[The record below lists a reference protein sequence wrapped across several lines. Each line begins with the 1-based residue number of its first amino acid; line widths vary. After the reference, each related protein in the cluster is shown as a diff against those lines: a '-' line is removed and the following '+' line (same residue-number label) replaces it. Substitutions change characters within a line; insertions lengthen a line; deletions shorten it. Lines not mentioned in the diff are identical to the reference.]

1 MTRPSPMS
9 RRAVSCRSFAMSPSR
24 SPSSTATLM
33 VTIASSRGFS
43 MPIKVLK
50 PGLATTVQDHGRP
63 GYYHLGIPLS
73 GGMDRHALA
82 AANLLVGNDE
92 GAAVLEAVFM
102 GPDLEFTDDTMVAV
116 TGAEL
121 PPRVDGLPR
130 ETWSSFKVKR
140 GQILSFD
147 FLKQGARA
155 YIAVSGGIDVP
166 VVLGSRST
174 YALGALG
181 GFKGRKLEAGDEL
194 PVGRAAATVQDGR
207 TVAKELRG
215 QPAGMPTELRAM
227 PGLYWH
233 RITEAAGNGFFSD
246 TWKVAPE
253 ADRIGYRF
261 RGGKPLDFVPREPP
275 FGAGSDPSNITD
287 ACYPYGSIQ
296 VPGGTEPIVLHR
308 DAVSGGGYFMVG
320 TIISA
325 DMDLIGQLQPNT
337 QVRFAKVEIEKAL
350 AARRARSAL
359 TDKLRGSIA

>member
-1 MTRPSPMS
+1 M
-9 RRAVSCRSFAMSPSR
+9 A
-24 SPSSTATLM
+24 
-33 VTIASSRGFS
+33 
-43 MPIKVLK
+43 IKVLK
-50 PGLATTVQDHGRP
+50 PGLATTVQDLGRP
-63 GYYHLGIPLS
+63 GYYHIGIPLS
-73 GGMDRHALA
+73 GGMDRHALV
-82 AANLLVGNDE
+82 AANLLVGNPE

-102 GPDLEFTDDTMVAV
+102 GPELEFTDDAMVAV

-121 PPRVDGLPR
+121 PPKLDGQPQP
-130 ETWSSFKVKR
+130 TWSSFKVKA
-140 GQILSFD
+140 GQKLSFD
-147 FLKQGARA
+147 FLKKGARA
-155 YIAVSGGIDVP
+155 YIAVAGGIDVP

-181 GFKGRKLEAGDEL
+181 GFKGRKLELGDEL
-194 PVGRAAATVQDGR
+194 PVGAATATAKEGR
-207 TVAKELRG
+207 TVAEALRG
-215 QPAGMPTELRAM
+215 LPSGMPTELRVM

-233 RITEAAGNGFFSD
+233 RITEAAGIGFFDD

-261 RGGKPLDFVPREPP
+261 RGGKPLEFVPRDPP

-320 TIISA
+320 TVISA

-337 QVRFAKVEIEKAL
+337 PVKFVKVDMETALSARKDKAELLAGLRASL
-350 AARRARSAL
+350 AA
-359 TDKLRGSIA
+359 

>member
-1 MTRPSPMS
+1 M
-9 RRAVSCRSFAMSPSR
+9 AV
-24 SPSSTATLM
+24 
-33 VTIASSRGFS
+33 
-43 MPIKVLK
+43 KVLK
-50 PGLATTVQDHGRP
+50 PGLATTVQDLGRP
-63 GYYHLGIPLS
+63 GYYHIGIPLS

-82 AANLLVGNDE
+82 AANLLVGNEED
-92 GAAVLEAVFM
+92 AAVLEAVFM
-102 GPDLEFTDDTMVAV
+102 GPELEFTDDALVAI

-121 PPRVDGLPR
+121 PPKLDGEPR
-130 ETWSSFKVKR
+130 ETWTSFKVKR
-140 GQILSFD
+140 GQKLSFD
-147 FLKQGARA
+147 FLKQGARG
-155 YIAVSGGIDVP
+155 YIAIAGGIDVP
-166 VVLGSRST
+166 LVLGSRST

-194 PVGRAAATVQDGR
+194 PIGEAGAPFKDGR

-215 QPAGMPTELRAM
+215 LPAAMPTELRVM

-233 RITEAAGNGFFSD
+233 RITETAGVGFFGD

-261 RGGKPLDFVPREPP
+261 KGGKPLEFVPREPP

-320 TIISA
+320 TVIAA

-337 QVRFAKVEIEKAL
+337 PVKFVKVGMDEAL
-350 AARRARSAL
+350 AARKSRAGLLAKLRSAL
-359 TDKLRGSIA
+359 LA